1 MYKKQTR
8 AAYVF
13 LFPGLLLIILFIF
26 VPVVLNFIYSFY
38 RWSAFSISKE
48 FIGFENYITLFKDEI
63 IYVAIKNNI
72 IFAVLSLI
80 FQVFVAM
87 VLAGMLEYKVIR
99 RFQPFFRTAYFI
111 PSLMSITVSGLLFQL
126 IYSPRTGFINKILE
140 ILGIAA
146 ENIDLLGKSSTAIY
160 AVTMVSQWQYTG
172 YAVMLFLIAMQKVPE
187 EYYEAAIMD
196 GAGFVKR
203 FIFVTVPLIKETIM
217 VNMVITVIGAFKVFD
232 EIYVMTQGG
241 PGRASE
247 VLGTYLFRSGFRNDV
262 MGYASAIATLIFVI
276 TFMLSLLQIKLSDI
290 KLSG

>member
-1 MYKKQTR
+1 M
-8 AAYVF
+8 
-13 LFPGLLLIILFIF
+13 
-26 VPVVLNFIYSFY
+26 
-38 RWSAFSISKE
+38 
-48 FIGFENYITLFKDEI
+48 
-63 IYVAIKNNI
+63 AIKNNI

-146 ENIDLLGKSSTAIY
+146 ENIDLLGKGSTAIY